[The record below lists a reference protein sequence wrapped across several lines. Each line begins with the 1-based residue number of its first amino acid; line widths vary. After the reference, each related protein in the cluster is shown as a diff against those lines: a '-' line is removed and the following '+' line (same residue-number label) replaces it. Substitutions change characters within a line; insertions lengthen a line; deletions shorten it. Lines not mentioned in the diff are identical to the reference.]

1 MTTFNEDTIRKWR
14 RGTHHLP
21 RAIGDVARDVLDE
34 LVRLQAVN
42 RDLLDAAESLYQHLD
57 ANIDQ
62 PARLIPVELVE
73 AVVTAIERARK
84 PH

>member
-1 MTTFNEDTIRKWR
+1 MTTFDKEQIRKWR
-14 RGTHHLP
+14 KGSHHLA
-21 RAIGDVARDVLDE
+21 RSIGDVARDVLDE

-62 PARLIPVELVE
+62 PARLIPVGLVE
-73 AVVTAIERARK
+73 AVVTAIEKARK
-84 PH
+84 T